1 MCNAVSEAVSLY
13 NDGREVLKGNLTKIP
28 EALIETTRILKAVK
42 PVSDKYNP
50 KQDSYVKK
58 AWDFADKNSDNIEL
72 VMGLVNLRKDKDK
85 VRNGSSFLAGFAVS
99 KGLEKCMETEKGEK
113 ILGKISEAVPK
124 GISKVFN
131 LNSEKAKKVVDIS
144 KMLIS
149 GVLYQ
154 VASDKVGE
162 LASGFTEKMI
172 DNLRKSKK
180 LI

>member
-1 MCNAVSEAVSLY
+1 
-13 NDGREVLKGNLTKIP
+13 
-28 EALIETTRILKAVK
+28 
-42 PVSDKYNP
+42 
-50 KQDSYVKK
+50 
-58 AWDFADKNSDNIEL
+58 
-72 VMGLVNLRKDKDK
+72 MGLVNLRKDKDK

-99 KGLEKCMETEKGEK
+99 KGMETEKGEK
-113 ILGKISEAVPK
+113 LLGKISEAVPK

-162 LASGFTEKMI
+162 IASGFTEKMI

>member
-42 PVSDKYNP
+42 PVSDKYNL
-50 KQDSYVKK
+50 KQDSYVKR

-131 LNSEKAKKVVDIS
+131 LNSEKKVVDIS

-162 LASGFTEKMI
+162 IASGFTEKMI